1 MEPALRKMIFWK
13 KVDFR
18 LPFLYNKLNQMGL
31 VFVIYALRRYH
42 SLYELYAKISNST
55 KEVLYQY
62 MKDNDISLLDY
73 SFNYFFQHCI
83 KKHKIQVTSHH
94 FTNHKIE
101 GLTIIDEY
109 GISFSYE
116 KDNPKVKQ
124 NFTLCHELGHFVLN
138 HNGTCFTESVDNQE
152 SLLEREANIFS
163 ALLLMPDIVLLSK
176 IYYSCDSFQRV
187 QESLEVSKQ
196 ALYYRLIDLLRM
208 YFPNGEEKIKHA
220 VNDYMEMKNSSI
232 RSLFHD
238 IKQQLIDEFNQ
249 YSASLKVQV
258 QNRIFEQGFVS
269 SQELPELVD
278 QNNWEELRESIDNLK
293 IWLIYNK
300 GKSVAYAWDSTK
312 FSEQEARKKAE
323 LKLLMIE
330 D

>member
-1 MEPALRKMIFWK
+1 M
-13 KVDFR
+13 D
-18 LPFLYNKLNQMGL
+18 
-31 VFVIYALRRYH
+31 
-42 SLYELYAKISNST
+42 ELYLRISSIT
-55 KEVLYQY
+55 KQRLYQY
-62 MKDNDISLLDY
+62 MKDNNIPLLKY
-73 SFNYFFQHCI
+73 HFNLFFYHCV
-83 KKHKIQVTSHH
+83 KMNKIQVISHH

-101 GLTIIDEY
+101 GLTIMDEY

-138 HNGTCFTESVDNQE
+138 HNGTCFTESVENQE

-163 ALLLMPDIVLLSK
+163 ALVLMPDIVLLSK
-176 IYYSCDSFQRV
+176 IYYSCDSFQEV

-196 ALYYRLIDLLRM
+196 ALYFRLIDLLRV
-208 YFPNGEEKIKHA
+208 YFPNGEVKIKHA
-220 VNDYMEMKNSSI
+220 VNDYLETNNSSI
-232 RSLFHD
+232 RSLFHE

-249 YSASLKVQV
+249 YSASLKVQT

-269 SQELPELVD
+269 SQELPELID
-278 QNNWEELRESIDNLK
+278 QNNWKELRESIDNLK

-312 FSEQEARKKAE
+312 ISEQEARRKAE
-323 LKLLMIE
+323 LQLLLMQ
-330 D
+330 

>member
-1 MEPALRKMIFWK
+1 M
-13 KVDFR
+13 D
-18 LPFLYNKLNQMGL
+18 
-31 VFVIYALRRYH
+31 
-42 SLYELYAKISNST
+42 ELYLRISSIT
-55 KEVLYQY
+55 KQRLYQY
-62 MKDNDISLLDY
+62 MKDNNIPLLKY
-73 SFNYFFQHCI
+73 HFNLFFYHCVNMN
-83 KKHKIQVTSHH
+83 KIQVISHH

-101 GLTIIDEY
+101 GLTIMDEY

-138 HNGTCFTESVDNQE
+138 HNGTCFTESVENQE
-152 SLLEREANIFS
+152 NLLEREANIFS
-163 ALLLMPDIVLLSK
+163 ALVLMPDIVLLSK
-176 IYYSCDSFQRV
+176 IYYSCDSFQEV

-196 ALYYRLIDLLRM
+196 ALYFRLIDLLRV
-208 YFPNGEEKIKHA
+208 YFPNGEVKIKHA
-220 VNDYMEMKNSSI
+220 VNDYLEMKNSSI
-232 RSLFHD
+232 RSLFHE

-249 YSASLKVQV
+249 YSASLKVQT

-278 QNNWEELRESIDNLK
+278 QNNWKELRESIDNLK

-312 FSEQEARKKAE
+312 ISDQEARQKAE
-323 LKLLMIE
+323 LQLLLMQ
-330 D
+330 